1 MHFKNSGPINILL
14 TPGLVF
20 SCSVLLSLALVRYG
34 VGQWETLKANGVL
47 VTHLRN
53 SCFTE
58 NETAALLKQLTAS
71 RDSLNEKY
79 RDLIGEMG
87 GPGDLSGILHMI
99 IAKANAAGIS
109 FVKMQ
114 PQTETKSGPTGTYPM
129 ILELTASFYS
139 YGRFIAALEAY
150 PSLLRIDRIAIT
162 AQKNGLLDI
171 RTLITCSI
179 QTKP

>member
-1 MHFKNSGPINILL
+1 MHIKNSRPVSILV

-20 SCSVLLSLALVRYG
+20 SCSVLLSLALVQYG
-34 VGQWETLKANGVL
+34 ARQWETLKANSAL

-53 SCFTE
+53 SNFTE
-58 NETAALLKQLTAS
+58 NATAALLKQLAAS
-71 RDSLNEKY
+71 KDSLNEKY
-79 RDLIGEMG
+79 LDLMGTMG
-87 GPGDLSGILHMI
+87 GPEDLSGVLHMI
-99 IAKANAAGIS
+99 IAKANAADIP

-114 PQTETKSGPTGTYPM
+114 PQTETKSGPAGAYPM